1 VNRYSNKLIRVIP
14 VLLCLTGILFSCV
27 NDLETI
33 QKITF
38 NTNAPDESTKDL
50 HIIISDSGYA
60 KVEILAALA
69 ETYRDKQ
76 YITKVKDSLRVN
88 FFNDKGKIVSTLF
101 ALSGE
106 INFTNGTII
115 VKDSVRL
122 YNFKNKQLLETEAL
136 FWNQRDSTIYSL
148 SQIIVR
154 SPKGIV
160 IGKDGLKNNGYNGPS
175 EDMMKEFMKNMFGM
189 GQPEQ
194 EEVPDIECSEE
205 LSLEELYTGKVF
217 NKKIERYSLLNILE
231 HLSSIISCESAIVFD
246 IKND

>member
-1 VNRYSNKLIRVIP
+1 MNRYSNKLIHLIP

-60 KVEILAALA
+60 KVEILASLA
-69 ETYRDKQ
+69 ETFRGKQ

-88 FFNDKGKIVSTLF
+88 FFNEKGKIVSTLF

-122 YNFKNKQLLETEAL
+122 YNFQNKQLLETEAL

-160 IGKDGLKNNGYNGPS
+160 IGKDGLKTTQEFDKYELLKPEGKIQI
-175 EDMMKEFMKNMFGM
+175 ED
-189 GQPEQ
+189 
-194 EEVPDIECSEE
+194 E
-205 LSLEELYTGKVF
+205 LEI
-217 NKKIERYSLLNILE
+217 N
-231 HLSSIISCESAIVFD
+231 
-246 IKND
+246 

>member
-1 VNRYSNKLIRVIP
+1 VNHFKIKLNHLIP

-38 NTNAPDESTKDL
+38 DIKAPDESTKDL
-50 HIIISDSGYA
+50 RIVISDSGYA
-60 KVEILAALA
+60 KVEILASLA
-69 ETYRDKQ
+69 ETFRGKQ
-76 YITKVKDSLRVN
+76 HITKVKDSLRVN
-88 FFNDKGKIVSTLF
+88 FFNDQGKIVSTLF
-101 ALSGE
+101 ALNGE

-160 IGKDGLKNNGYNGPS
+160 IGKDGLKTTQ
-175 EDMMKEFMKNMFGM
+175 EFDKYELLK
-189 GQPEQ
+189 PEGKIQ
-194 EEVPDIECSEE
+194 IEEE
-205 LSLEELYTGKVF
+205 LEI
-217 NKKIERYSLLNILE
+217 N
-231 HLSSIISCESAIVFD
+231 
-246 IKND
+246 

>member
-1 VNRYSNKLIRVIP
+1 MSMKPITIKSKKSTLL
-14 VLLCLTGILFSCV
+14 VLLYSLSLLVISSCE

-38 NTNAPDESTKDL
+38 DTNAPDETTKDL
-50 HIIISDSGYA
+50 HITISDSGYA
-60 KVEILAALA
+60 KVEIIATIA
-69 ETYRDKQ
+69 ETFRNKT

-88 FFNDKGKIVSTLF
+88 FFNDKGKVISTLF

-122 YNFKNKQLLETEAL
+122 YNFQNKQMLETEAL
-136 FWNQRDSTIYSL
+136 YWNQRDSTIYSL

-160 IGKDGLKNNGYNGPS
+160 IGKDGIKTTQEFNKYELLK
-175 EDMMKEFMKNMFGM
+175 
-189 GQPEQ
+189 PEGKIQ
-194 EEVPDIECSEE
+194 IEEE
-205 LSLEELYTGKVF
+205 LEI
-217 NKKIERYSLLNILE
+217 N
-231 HLSSIISCESAIVFD
+231 
-246 IKND
+246 

>member
-1 VNRYSNKLIRVIP
+1 MRPITIKSKKKYILLVIYFLSLLIIYS
-14 VLLCLTGILFSCV
+14 CE

-38 NTNAPDESTKDL
+38 DTNAPDETTKDL
-50 HIIISDSGYA
+50 HITISDSGYA
-60 KVEILAALA
+60 KVEIIATIA
-69 ETYRDKQ
+69 ETFRNKT

-88 FFNDKGKIVSTLF
+88 FFNDKGKVISTLF

-122 YNFKNKQLLETEAL
+122 YNFQNKQMLETEAL
-136 FWNQRDSTIYSL
+136 YWNQRDSTIYSL

-160 IGKDGLKNNGYNGPS
+160 IGKDGIKTTQEFNKYELLK
-175 EDMMKEFMKNMFGM
+175 
-189 GQPEQ
+189 PEGKIQ
-194 EEVPDIECSEE
+194 IEEE
-205 LSLEELYTGKVF
+205 LEI
-217 NKKIERYSLLNILE
+217 N
-231 HLSSIISCESAIVFD
+231 
-246 IKND
+246 